1 MAPYFYD
8 PLMDKEKDQGS
19 PQGIQLSSASSTM
32 NPAGQPQ
39 EQGQSGGAP
48 KGIAR
53 FQNLDSYLNNNNA
66 QAAGQKFG
74 DKVEGEVDQAK
85 STMDTAANQFKNTV
99 NASGQVA
106 SQDQI
111 NAAVADP
118 MKADANQFAGWRD
131 TEYKGPKGLADDQA
145 GWNQY
150 WGAAQNANTTAKL
163 AGKES
168 GRFALLDK
176 YYGRPAYNF
185 GEKSLDNL
193 LIQRGGGLN
202 DVKAIQDKAAG
213 LNTYGANQSK
223 ELAATAAQ
231 RAGQVEQT
239 RNAARSAVGLGANGQ
254 VQGGALGSLQ
264 DQVTQ
269 RAKDWNSERDRQ
281 YGNLT
286 ADLSDDQVNAD
297 TLSALRLS
305 GDENLYDIDLK
316 DSRYLSKN
324 PQDATVGTVA
334 TGDDYNRYLALSK
347 LAGIDPTF
355 LTEAGRA
362 GAGTAGSKVGF
373 NKELF
378 DQDVAAKKATVD
390 RELGDMSADK
400 GLINSLG
407 SISRWTPGRELG
419 GEVQSAL
426 KNNNPE
432 AALAAVQL
440 AYNTIAK
447 MPQYEK
453 SGADK
458 AFGTYIERLTKLV
471 ATKTNRKLGRG

>member
-85 STMDTAANQFKNTV
+85 STMDTAANQFKTKV
-99 NASGQVA
+99 NASGVVANQSQVNQA
-106 SQDQI
+106 LS
-111 NAAVADP
+111 DP
-118 MKADANQFAGWRD
+118 TKADATQYQSWTNAKYD
-131 TEYKGPKGLADDQA
+131 GPKGLEDDQST
-145 GWNQY
+145 WNQY

-231 RAGQVEQT
+231 RAAAVENS
-239 RNAARSAVGLGANGQ
+239 RNGARSAIGLGENGQ
-254 VQGGALGSLQ
+254 IQGGAIGNLQ
-264 DQVTQ
+264 NQVSQ
-269 RAKDWNSERDRQ
+269 RAAQWNQARDKQ
-281 YGNLT
+281 YGDIT
-286 ADLSDDQVNAD
+286 ADLADDQVSDA
-297 TLSALRLS
+297 TLKALGLS
-305 GDENLYDIDLK
+305 GGENLYGMDLR
-316 DSRYLSKN
+316 DSRYLTKN
-324 PQDATVGTVA
+324 PQDATAATAA
-334 TGDDYNRYLALSK
+334 TGDEYSRYLALSK

-355 LTEAGRA
+355 LREADIGK
-362 GAGTAGSKVGF
+362 AGTAGNQVGF
-373 NKELF
+373 NKALYDEDRASAYAALNAATAPATQKY
-378 DQDVAAKKATVD
+378 DKANNDYQATLRMAQDDPSQRANLLRLA
-390 RELGDMSADK
+390 
-400 GLINSLG
+400 
-407 SISRWTPGRELG
+407 
-419 GEVQSAL
+419 EVQKAELNQAL
-426 KNNNPE
+426 KELDAKRNEMQGNRRLNRATASINNP
-432 AALAAVQL
+432 LL
-440 AYNTIAK
+440 
-447 MPQYEK
+447 
-453 SGADK
+453 D
-458 AFGTYIERLTKLV
+458 R
-471 ATKTNRKLGRG
+471 R